1 MSESKIR
8 ILGPVRAEQN
18 GESLRLGPPQ
28 QQAVLVM
35 LLLAHGGQ
43 VSVDSMIDGLW
54 GESPPKSAVGI
65 IRKYISG
72 LRKPVGAGEAGRG
85 FAIVFAGNGY
95 VLSGSASDSGEG
107 SSLDVDLDIDLDL
120 DRFESDIHQAVA
132 LLAEEPARA
141 RALCRK
147 ALLLWRG
154 PPLAGI
160 TGPFAE
166 GVRART
172 TELYIEATQTALTA
186 QVNMDDQT
194 ACAIAR
200 IRRLIEEYPLRE
212 SLYELLMLALHKA
225 GRPGDALDAYTRAR
239 RTLRDELGI
248 GPGPGLRAMQR
259 RILVRDVS
267 PVANP
272 GANPA
277 ASPVAN
283 LATSAAPIPAQRK
296 PTQSPAQAGRPD
308 PGQRRPLT
316 SALVVGPLPA
326 SPTDFTGRADLLA
339 AIRREL
345 CEPDGPRVVALRGG
359 PGIGKTSLAL
369 RAAHL
374 LAPAFPDGQIYVKLT
389 EPDGG
394 PMSGAAVLTALLR
407 ATGLPVGEVPPNPVV
422 RAWALRGLLA
432 THRVLVIL
440 DDVDSV
446 RQIQD
451 ALAAPPGS
459 AFLVTGRDTLPDL
472 GDAVHHEVPRLNAGE
487 AFALLEALIGTARVR
502 EEPDAA
508 RALAS
513 RCAGHPPA
521 IRELATG
528 LASRPGQRL
537 GSALKHL
544 SAEPEFV
551 AVPER
556 VAVPGSANSAPW
568 RTSGSPLSRPTPTP
582 TPAQPSPR

>member
-8 ILGPVRAEQN
+8 ILGPVQAEQN

-35 LLLAHGGQ
+35 LLLAHGSQ
-43 VSVDSMIDGLW
+43 VSIDSMIDGLW

-95 VLSGSASDSGEG
+95 VLSGSASDSGAD
-107 SSLDVDLDIDLDL
+107 SSLDVDLDL
-120 DRFESDIHQAVA
+120 DRFESGVHQATA
-132 LLAEEPARA
+132 LLAEDPAQA

-154 PPLAGI
+154 SPLAGI
-160 TGPFAE
+160 AGPFAE

-186 QVNMDDQT
+186 QVTMGDQA

-200 IRRLIEEYPLRE
+200 IRSLIDEYPLRE
-212 SLYELLMLALHKA
+212 SLHELLMLALHKA

-239 RTLRDELGI
+239 VTLRDELGI

-267 PVANP
+267 PVT
-272 GANPA
+272 
-277 ASPVAN
+277 SPVAN
-283 LATSAAPIPAQRK
+283 PVASTAPVSAPIFAPIPAQRQ
-296 PTQSPAQAGRPD
+296 PMQSPGQAGRPD
-308 PGQRRPLT
+308 PGPRQPLI
-316 SALVVGPLPA
+316 SALAVGPLPA
-326 SPTDFTGRADLLA
+326 NPTDFTGRADLLA
-339 AIRREL
+339 VIRREL
-345 CEPDGPRVVALRGG
+345 CEPNGPRVVALRGG

-374 LAPAFPDGQIYVKLT
+374 LAPAFPDGQIYVSLT
-389 EPDGG
+389 EPDGS
-394 PMSGAAVLTALLR
+394 PMSGATVLTALLR

-432 THRVLVIL
+432 THRMLVIL

-472 GDAVHHEVPRLNAGE
+472 GGAVHHEVPRLNSGE

-521 IRELATG
+521 IRELAAG

-544 SAEPEFV
+544 SAEPE
-551 AVPER
+551 R
-556 VAVPGSANSAPW
+556 VAVPGSVNSVNSAPW
-568 RTSGSPLSRPTPTP
+568 RTSGLPFSRPTP

>member
-472 GDAVHHEVPRLNAGE
+472 GGAVHHEVPRLNAGE

-568 RTSGSPLSRPTPTP
+568 RTSGSPLSRPTPIP